1 MAPKVSDQYRNSKRE
16 QILRGARK
24 ALSVAPINE
33 TSTANIAAAAE
44 VSEGTLYNYFPS
56 KQALLVELARS
67 DRTTPALGQADVPE
81 QGNMQQEF
89 RDILAKIFDER
100 LDRPELRSEGRLSLT
115 WWQAAAHDE
124 DIRQA
129 QRESMEPLLK
139 TLEIWV
145 RRWQQRGDL
154 DRRLHPLSAA
164 QAITSLILGLRIF
177 DAIDGHVDWIA
188 YAHAVEILLTGPHT
202 LDRPKSSQ

>member
-1 MAPKVSDQYRNSKRE
+1 MAPKVSDHYRNSKRE
-16 QILRGARK
+16 QILRGARE
-24 ALSVAPINE
+24 ALCVAPINE

-44 VSEGTLYNYFPS
+44 ISEGTLYNYFPS

-67 DRTTPALGQADVPE
+67 DRTTPAIGQADVPE

-89 RDILAKIFDER
+89 RDILAMIFDER
-100 LDRPELRSEGRLSLT
+100 LDRSEFRSEGQLSLT
-115 WWQAAAHDE
+115 WWQAAAHDK
-124 DIRQA
+124 DFKQA
-129 QRESMEPLLK
+129 QRESMEPLLN

-154 DRRLHPLSAA
+154 DKRLNPLSAA

-188 YAHAVEILLTGPHT
+188 YAHAVEILLTGSHT
-202 LDRPKSSQ
+202 LDRHESSQ

>member
-1 MAPKVSDQYRNSKRE
+1 
-16 QILRGARK
+16 
-24 ALSVAPINE
+24 
-33 TSTANIAAAAE
+33 
-44 VSEGTLYNYFPS
+44 
-56 KQALLVELARS
+56 
-67 DRTTPALGQADVPE
+67 
-81 QGNMQQEF
+81 
-89 RDILAKIFDER
+89 
-100 LDRPELRSEGRLSLT
+100 
-115 WWQAAAHDE
+115 
-124 DIRQA
+124 
-129 QRESMEPLLK
+129 MEPLLS

-202 LDRPKSSQ
+202 LDRPDSSQ